1 MWMGKAVVC
10 VNGKGWVLMERLGVN
25 GKAGCGWERL
35 WCV

>member
-1 MWMGKAVVC
+1 MVGVTGKAGC
-10 VNGKGWVLMERLGVN
+10 DWKSLGVD